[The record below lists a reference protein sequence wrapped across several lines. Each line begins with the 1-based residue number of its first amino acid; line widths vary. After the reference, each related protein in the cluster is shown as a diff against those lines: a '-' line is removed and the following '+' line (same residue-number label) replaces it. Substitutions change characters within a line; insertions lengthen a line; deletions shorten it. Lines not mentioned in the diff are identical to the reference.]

1 MSPVKRKLTTDEGHQ
16 LNDTYQMAEGPG
28 SGQGYHFH
36 LMMLLERLGIYTND
50 TREATFLT
58 SKILAGGEAIPDEQ
72 TLAEWRQEFQDEQD
86 RADLDRYLDM
96 ADEDF

>member
-1 MSPVKRKLTTDEGHQ
+1 MSPVERKLTNDEINQ

-36 LMMLLERLGIYTND
+36 LMALLDRLGIRTND

-58 SKILAGGEAIPDEQ
+58 SKILTEGEAIPDEQ
-72 TLAEWRQEFQDEQD
+72 TLAAWRQEFL
-86 RADLDRYLDM
+86 DL
-96 ADEDF
+96 AVAKP

>member
-1 MSPVKRKLTTDEGHQ
+1 MEAFKRKLTDVETSQ
-16 LNDTYQMAEGPG
+16 LNEIYELAEGPG

-36 LMMLLERLGIYTND
+36 LMMLLEQLGIYTNN

-58 SKILAGGEAIPDEQ
+58 CKILAEGGAIPGEQ
-72 TLAEWRQEFQDEQD
+72 TLAAWRQEYQDEQD

-96 ADEDF
+96 ADEDL